1 VVERFFCHFVAH
13 KSQTKF
19 VLIGLIPSRA
29 CTGLTCKG
37 TASRKAVA
45 SQATDA
51 MRPKKVRFFASWIH
65 YTALSKGIVVDKHL
79 LAKTPWFLQ
88 KAQALAFALAFC
100 FAEAFAPALALAL
113 AASARA
119 LARCPRALG
128 AAAFGRIGLANGR
141 NMKLDSQ

>member
-1 VVERFFCHFVAH
+1 
-13 KSQTKF
+13 
-19 VLIGLIPSRA
+19 
-29 CTGLTCKG
+29 
-37 TASRKAVA
+37 
-45 SQATDA
+45 
-51 MRPKKVRFFASWIH
+51 MRPKKVRLFASWIH

-128 AAAFGRIGLANGR
+128 AATFGRIGLANGR